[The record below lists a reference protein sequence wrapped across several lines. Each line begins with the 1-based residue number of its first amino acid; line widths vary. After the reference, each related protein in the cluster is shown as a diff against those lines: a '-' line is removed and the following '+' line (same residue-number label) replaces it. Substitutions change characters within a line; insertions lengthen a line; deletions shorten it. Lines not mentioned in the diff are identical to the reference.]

1 MEHEEVTTI
10 EVEAQPTCAFTAC
23 DSFTGIGTIAQQ
35 PHFAPVTRRALM
47 TAVNTAGR
55 ELGLRSSSVV
65 VLDALLSCLPCN
77 DPKTGSDTPITPLT
91 LLTVFACNDTL
102 CFRAK
107 GITDRQLRR
116 HLEKLEAANLIQR
129 RDSANGKRFP
139 VMRKGK
145 VIGAF
150 GLDLSPLLARSA
162 EILALSQ
169 KHREE
174 AAELRGMKAY
184 IQMLRVQ
191 CLSLGLQDD
200 VLNFVEAA
208 RNCIRRIGITVLQAN
223 GIISKLKAILQT
235 EEFATVTT
243 TSDELAVANHPEHEH
258 AHGHTDLRFANKV
271 TASDGQND
279 RHKETPKSYTK
290 KTFPRSISEI
300 WASLTTIPA
309 FYPDHPKSEHGLLQ
323 LLFEFG
329 RMLRIDS
336 VLLGRAVS
344 VLGVAEA
351 MQVADQIA
359 SKVDQVKCPDSYL
372 AKILTSRR
380 YEQVGHG
387 QLCIG
392 T

>member
-1 MEHEEVTTI
+1 MEYEKVTAI
-10 EVEAQPTCAFTAC
+10 EAEAQPTCAFSTC
-23 DSFTGIGTIAQQ
+23 NSFTGIGTIAQQ

-47 TAVNTAGR
+47 VAVNTASR

-65 VLDALLSCLPCN
+65 LLDALLSCLPCN

-107 GITDRQLRR
+107 GIADRQLRR
-116 HLEKLEAANLIQR
+116 HLEKLEAAGLIER

-139 VMRKGK
+139 IMRKGK

-150 GLDLSPLLARSA
+150 GVDLSPLLARSA
-162 EILALSQ
+162 DILALSQ

-174 AAELRGMKAY
+174 AEELRGMKSY
-184 IQMLRVQ
+184 IQKLRIQ
-191 CLSLGLQDD
+191 CLCLRLHDEA
-200 VLNFVEAA
+200 LNFVEAT
-208 RNCIRRIGITVLQAN
+208 RNCLRRTGLTVLQAN
-223 GIISKLKAILQT
+223 IIIGRLKAILET
-235 EEFATVTT
+235 EKPTAITDTP
-243 TSDELAVANHPEHEH
+243 DELAVANKTKPEEMHVET
-258 AHGHTDLRFANKV
+258 GERFSHKL

-279 RHKETPKSYTK
+279 RHKETPKSNTK
-290 KTFPRSISEI
+290 KTFPSSISEI
-300 WASLTTIPA
+300 WASLTEIPA

-344 VLGVAEA
+344 VLGIAA
-351 MQVADQIA
+351 AIQVTDQIA
-359 SKVDQVKCPDSYL
+359 SRIDQVKCPDSYL

-380 YEQVGHG
+380 NQQVGHG
-387 QLCIG
+387 QLYIG
-392 T
+392 A

>member
-1 MEHEEVTTI
+1 MEYEKVTAI
-10 EVEAQPTCAFTAC
+10 EAEAQHTCAFSTC
-23 DSFTGIGTIAQQ
+23 NSFIGIGTIAQQ

-47 TAVNTAGR
+47 TAVNTASR
-55 ELGLRSSSVV
+55 VLGLRSSSVV
-65 VLDALLSCLPCN
+65 VLDALLSCLPCS

-116 HLEKLEAANLIQR
+116 HLEKLEAACLIQR

-139 VMRKGK
+139 IMRKGK

-174 AAELRGMKAY
+174 AEELRGMKAC
-184 IQMLRVQ
+184 IQKLRVQ
-191 CLSLGLQDD
+191 CLSLGLQGD
-200 VLNFVEAA
+200 VLNFVETA
-208 RNCIRRIGITVLQAN
+208 RNYIRRTGVTVLQATS
-223 GIISKLKAILQT
+223 IVSKLKDILQA
-235 EEFATVTT
+235 EDSRTVTT
-243 TSDELAVANHPEHEH
+243 TTDELAVANHQEHEH
-258 AHGHTDLRFANKV
+258 AHEQTDLRFTNKM

-290 KTFPRSISEI
+290 KTFPSSISEI
-300 WASLTTIPA
+300 WASLTAIPA
-309 FYPDHPKSEHGLLQ
+309 FYPDQPKSEHGLLQ

-336 VLLGRAVS
+336 VILGRAVS
-344 VLGVAEA
+344 VLGVTATI
-351 MQVADQIA
+351 QVADQIA

-372 AKILTSRR
+372 TKILTSRR
-380 YEQVGHG
+380 SQQVGHG
-387 QLCIG
+387 LLCIG
-392 T
+392 A

>member
-1 MEHEEVTTI
+1 MEHEKVTAV
-10 EVEAQPTCAFTAC
+10 EAEAQPTCAYSIC
-23 DSFTGIGTIAQQ
+23 NSFTGIGTIAQQ
-35 PHFAPVTRRALM
+35 PPFAPVTRRALM
-47 TAVNTAGR
+47 AAVNTASR

-116 HLEKLEAANLIQR
+116 HLEKLEAAGLIER

-139 VMRKGK
+139 IMRKGK

-169 KHREE
+169 EHREE
-174 AAELRGMKAY
+174 AEELRGMKAY
-184 IQMLRVQ
+184 IQKLRVQ
-191 CLSLGLQDD
+191 CLSLGLQGD
-200 VLNFVEAA
+200 VLNFVETA
-208 RNCIRRIGITVLQAN
+208 RNYIRRTGVTVLQATS
-223 GIISKLKAILQT
+223 IASKLNDILKA
-235 EEFATVTT
+235 EESRTVTT
-243 TSDELAVANHPEHEH
+243 TSDELAVANHKEREH
-258 AHGHTDLRFANKV
+258 AHGQTDLRFKNKM

-290 KTFPRSISEI
+290 KTFPSSISKI
-300 WASLTTIPA
+300 WASLTAIPA

-336 VLLGRAVS
+336 VMLGRAVS
-344 VLGVAEA
+344 VLGIAA
-351 MQVADQIA
+351 AIQVTDQIA
-359 SKVDQVKCPDSYL
+359 SKIDQVKCPDSYF

-380 YEQVGHG
+380 NQKVGHG

-392 T
+392 A